1 MVEPPLN
8 TTRSKMYL
16 ILCYLK
22 KSNFLFFRL
31 LKKNHSEHFH
41 KTKTKQWYIS
51 IRLFNFIFY
60 LFPFYF
66 CFNKRIQKL
75 IDFNNWSTL
84 SDVYERL
91 LPSTETRE
99 QSNSYLKDFF
109 SEKYIWIYVWVA
121 LDLKNR
127 FSAFVGF
134 PSDDSAGV
142 LRNHVLSAFL
152 IGWNTFAFRLF
163 FGLLLPLL
171 MVIKLFDK
179 VSNILFWSIFLA
191 KTNPEHWM

>member
-1 MVEPPLN
+1 MPAD
-8 TTRSKMYL
+8 
-16 ILCYLK
+16 
-22 KSNFLFFRL
+22 
-31 LKKNHSEHFH
+31 
-41 KTKTKQWYIS
+41 TKQPF
-51 IRLFNFIFY
+51 RPFNGAQVTFSEVSTFCNLCY

-191 KTNPEHWM
+191 KSNPEYWMKENWKFEVLFFY